1 MVIPQEAYSSTTV
14 EQFDPRSYSANCGL
28 QIGDKIVKVNGYD
41 IYNSKDLSF
50 RLQVSTVKMLTVSLY
65 PYISRTAQMQSVR
78 STVKLQPIK
87 SPMTIRS

>member
-50 RLQVSTVKMLTVSLY
+50 SFAGVNCEMLTVSLY
-65 PYISRTAQMQSVR
+65 PYINRTAQMQFVR

-87 SPMTIRS
+87 AR